1 MDAQW
6 AQQVQAA
13 VRAQDGPAL
22 AALFELALAQ
32 EGRTAAS
39 RSWLDA
45 ISAFD
50 ADAITG

>member
-1 MDAQW
+1 MNEQW
-6 AQQVQAA
+6 AQQVRAA
-13 VRAQDGPAL
+13 VLAEDGDAL
-22 AALFELALAQ
+22 AALFDLAVVQ
-32 EGRTAAS
+32 EGRAVAS